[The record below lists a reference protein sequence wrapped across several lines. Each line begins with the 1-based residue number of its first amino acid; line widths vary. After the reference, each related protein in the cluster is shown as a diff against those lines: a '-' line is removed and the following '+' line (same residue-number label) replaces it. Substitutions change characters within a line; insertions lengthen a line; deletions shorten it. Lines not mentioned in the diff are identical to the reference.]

1 MIMNKAHS
9 YISAFLVIL
18 LTFEILRQVIPEMSS
33 HSKLKVRTA
42 KQLNKRT
49 QLSTNEE

>member
-33 HSKLKVRTA
+33 HSKLKDPHCYTIEQKNTA
-42 KQLNKRT
+42 
-49 QLSTNEE
+49 EHE